1 MADIVQ
7 SKKYDI
13 RPFPKTK
20 ERRINALPAV
30 VEAGVKQ
37 ELFFLNSV
45 YENVSDGILTEEQ
58 GKEIMWML
66 DGVNS
71 VFGEAVDLLLI
82 EDNEPLKDVLNEC
95 VIENFPINGV
105 GVYSKKIIYESCK
118 PDSVY
123 ADFGWYRA
131 FREATDPL
139 AILMNRRMDYLENE
153 MYLFHESYGDRGFI
167 GDNTIFYLEST
178 NPDTEMFLRDYLETV
193 TVAAA
198 ITDTIPAGDGVMIL
212 SFLESCFMKE
222 FSVAAMAPVVPVE
235 DEDILTK
242 SPDKTHKMNLTP
254 VSNAKEAASAIN
266 GLLNENGWYTMEAAT
281 VYKNNITFDSIARKL
296 FNNLVK
302 LIKLK
307 DTTDPNA
314 SFKAGLN
321 MKKDQYRFSFID
333 SDDPKI
339 ENTIRASI
347 LAIGFKPVK
356 ENGVVESY
364 IMEKKPIVITVAF
377 SGVDTGIDITYTNT
391 ATTESSVVDEEIEYV
406 PIVSLEVDNTLKD
419 QLVALCESTSCKDGY
434 IDNFIDALNGSST
447 YTQVQNIKANWGEDV
462 AISEACDVLMY
473 AMESEEGSVGEDEIN
488 AALTV
493 VRDVIFT
500 ETACTAV
507 LDASDFTQEMM
518 EASKADIDSEIKSI
532 IELLNRLGYKTKYS
546 SAGYREE
553 RSKDDRDKNGVY
565 YGKLYTT
572 ARITFD
578 GNYKFNKLP
587 EGWYQNFNS
596 DTTAIY
602 VKPFTYDE
610 KDGSPDEAFSKWKS
624 KYIEALKDWAE
635 NLEDAKENR
644 TTESTD
650 AFYEAGK
657 LLPWIFSKVRKKL
670 VKNPAPTKSKY
681 SDYSTKIGEFE
692 VSFRTDEGEWTP
704 EMKKV
709 VDDFVAS
716 INIGKIKDAAK
727 KDISEEY
734 KNELDNADMSESE
747 AKHSLDE
754 VINSVKRYLI
764 SGYFRGGKPC
774 TMDLWVSY
782 GLWYDGDEKTST
794 ADPEIEYTLRDDGS
808 IKLVQVHCY

>member
-82 EDNEPLKDVLNEC
+82 EDNEPLKDVLSEC
-95 VIENFPINGV
+95 VIENFPISGV

-123 ADFGWYRA
+123 ADFGWHRA

-198 ITDTIPAGDGVMIL
+198 ITETIPAEDGVMIL

-235 DEDILTK
+235 DEDVLTK
-242 SPDKTHKMNLTP
+242 SPGKTHKMNLTP

-321 MKKDQYRFSFID
+321 MKKDQYRFSFMD
-333 SDDPKI
+333 SDDPKV
-339 ENTIRASI
+339 EDTIRARI
-347 LAIGFKPVK
+347 LATGFKPVK
-356 ENGVVESY
+356 DNGVVESY
-364 IMEKKPIVITVAF
+364 TMEKNPIVITVAF

-391 ATTESSVVDEEIEYV
+391 TATTESSVVDEEIDYV

-419 QLVALCESTSCKDGY
+419 QLVALCESVSFKDGY

-447 YTQVQNIKANWGEDV
+447 YTQVQNIKTNWGEDT

-488 AALTV
+488 AALAV

-518 EASKADIDSEIKSI
+518 EASKADIDPEIKPI

-578 GNYKFNKLP
+578 GNYKFSKLP

-596 DTTAIY
+596 DTTGIY

-635 NLEDAKENR
+635 NLEDAKDTKESKETDKEN
-644 TTESTD
+644 
-650 AFYEAGK
+650 
-657 LLPWIFSKVRKKL
+657 
-670 VKNPAPTKSKY
+670 KS
-681 SDYSTKIGEFE
+681 E
-692 VSFRTDEGEWTP
+692 
-704 EMKKV
+704 
-709 VDDFVAS
+709 
-716 INIGKIKDAAK
+716 
-727 KDISEEY
+727 
-734 KNELDNADMSESE
+734 
-747 AKHSLDE
+747 
-754 VINSVKRYLI
+754 
-764 SGYFRGGKPC
+764 
-774 TMDLWVSY
+774 
-782 GLWYDGDEKTST
+782 
-794 ADPEIEYTLRDDGS
+794 
-808 IKLVQVHCY
+808 